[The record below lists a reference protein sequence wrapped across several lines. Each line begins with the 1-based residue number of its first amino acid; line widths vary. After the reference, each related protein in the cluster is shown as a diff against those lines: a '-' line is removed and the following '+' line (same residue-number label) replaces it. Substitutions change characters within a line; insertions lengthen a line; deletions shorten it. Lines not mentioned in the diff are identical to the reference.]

1 MLKETIETRVHT
13 TKDGTL
19 NLSIQVG
26 PPQAQQMI
34 LLTNRDRD
42 LFLAALEEADVRPN
56 RSLRKAGNRFKRSYQ

>member
-1 MLKETIETRVHT
+1 
-13 TKDGTL
+13 L